1 MSATDAITTTKAPWH
16 LWVIGII
23 ALLWNSVGAMD
34 YFMTQTRNEDYMSQF
49 TPEQL
54 EYFYGF
60 ANWQIAVWAIAVWGG
75 VLGALLLLARK
86 RLAVAVFFVSLTAMV
101 ISTIYSYGISNGL
114 EIVGDAFSLVFTTV
128 IFLIALALYFYARK
142 MAAGGVIS

>member
-1 MSATDAITTTKAPWH
+1 MSETDAITATKTPWH
-16 LWVIGII
+16 LWVIGIV

-54 EYFYGF
+54 KYFYAF
-60 ANWQIAVWAIAVWGG
+60 ASWQIAVWAIAVWGG

-86 RLAVAVFFVSLTAMV
+86 RLAVAVFCVSLVAMA
-101 ISTIYSYGISNGL
+101 ISTIYSYGISNGM
-114 EIVGDAFSLVFTTV
+114 EIVGDTFSLVFTAV
-128 IFLIALALYFYARK
+128 IFLIALALYFYARR
-142 MAAGGVIS
+142 MAAGSVIT